1 MINFNI
7 NQGLEFHVNNYKNN
21 KINWKKNK
29 IRKLLYT
36 IRESNF
42 PKDEIFLNSIN
53 LITLK
58 LSDNIENK
66 SEIFCWVKSE
76 FINLKKTINWKNT
89 LFLVQ
94 NSN

>member
-53 LITLK
+53 LITIK
-58 LSDNIENK
+58 LSENIENK
-66 SEIFCWVKSE
+66 SEVFCLAKSE
-76 FINLKKTINWKNT
+76 FINFKKNNK
-89 LFLVQ
+89 LVKYIIFGSEFQ
-94 NSN
+94 